1 MFEVY
6 VLVEK
11 KKPMFLSIFTVF
23 SLVMGGISLLA
34 LMLGLFIFLPTA
46 ILGLLLGYFLHT
58 RNYEFEYSFFDD
70 EIRFAKIINKSKR
83 KKIKGYKMAEVVAAF
98 LAKMII
104 TAVCFVAVYIV
115 ALILLY
121 LLNKVLDVFA
131 KLPFD
136 HNIFLD
142 RFGANHCHAVY
153 GDHVDELKMICKM
166 LDIDVE
172 MYN

>member
-11 KKPMFLSIFTVF
+11 KKPMFLSIFTGF

-70 EIRFAKIINKSKR
+70 EIRFAKIINKNKR
-83 KKIKGYKMAEVVAAF
+83 KKIKGYKMAPGRDDWEVG
-98 LAKMII
+98 LS
-104 TAVCFVAVYIV
+104 T
-115 ALILLY
+115 
-121 LLNKVLDVFA
+121 
-131 KLPFD
+131 
-136 HNIFLD
+136 
-142 RFGANHCHAVY
+142 
-153 GDHVDELKMICKM
+153 
-166 LDIDVE
+166 
-172 MYN
+172 